1 MRRLLKW
8 GCLATLGLV
17 ALIVVF
23 GVIGALVAPTPPGSD
38 PLEQVQ
44 QQDQQA
50 QPQEEPQQPEAK
62 PEAKPGTSEATE
74 DYLHLTGTE
83 GIPFSCAVMHG
94 DMNQTTVDGT
104 VPEKI
109 PLKDMGWTA
118 TSENSCQKMGTQGTL
133 KVSIVVG
140 GDVKDTNSTSAQY
153 GIASVGYPR

>member
-62 PEAKPGTSEATE
+62 PGTSEATE
-74 DYLHLTGTE
+74 DYLHVTGTE